1 MNTRYL
7 YLAIFGI
14 LALGLFAVFLNT
26 EKINAF
32 PLTGD
37 FTLAYPETSNLEK
50 EIEVVNFNI
59 EEKEQSL
66 VGTANPATVYCGELG
81 YQWKI
86 NENPMGQQGICIFS
100 DESECDEWDFLR
112 GTCGQQWSYCAVNGY
127 DIITKDDGRNPF
139 TPEYA
144 VCVDEEG
151 NEIGSVTELMN
162 LLEKSLGCA
171 VKSDKQE
178 TNTKTA
184 ENFSFNNLEN

>member
-1 MNTRYL
+1 MNFRHL
-7 YLAIFGI
+7 YLA
-14 LALGLFAVFLNT
+14 VFLVLAVGIFISLSDN
-26 EKINAF
+26 ESINVSKF
-32 PLTGD
+32 SGNIVVPL
-37 FTLAYPETSNLEK
+37 LETPASEK
-50 EIEVVNFNI
+50 ETEVANFNI
-59 EEKEQSL
+59 EEKEQPL

-162 LLEKSLGCA
+162 LLEEPLGCA